1 MKHFLPGNNQDKMN
15 AFDINKI
22 DFFAKFYTHQKLGGV
37 QPTQSPIPEEGATIG
52 RKICEKT
59 SQTKSFTLHF
69 EPLKIFRK
77 FD

>member
-37 QPTQSPIPEEGATIG
+37 QPTQSPIPEKE
-52 RKICEKT
+52 
-59 SQTKSFTLHF
+59 QL
-69 EPLKIFRK
+69 
-77 FD
+77 